1 MGFSCYALFD
11 HDAGQIQE
19 HLFGKSVIVQALSV
33 SF

>member
-19 HLFGKSVIVQALSV
+19 HLFGKSAIVQALNI

>member
-19 HLFGKSVIVQALSV
+19 HLFRNSAIFQALNI